1 MKDKQVRIE
10 ALLRIH
16 SKHFNP
22 TYKETVSQTLSLKFK
37 LKKYML
43 QFLLYNTYA
52 TSNISTK
59 PLPVQNDI
67 SVSLHQTQGEE
78 QVKVLR

>member
-1 MKDKQVRIE
+1 
-10 ALLRIH
+10 
-16 SKHFNP
+16 
-22 TYKETVSQTLSLKFK
+22 
-37 LKKYML
+37 ML

-78 QVKVLR
+78 QVKVLRWNPKKTRVLDQDDLAGSRSSF